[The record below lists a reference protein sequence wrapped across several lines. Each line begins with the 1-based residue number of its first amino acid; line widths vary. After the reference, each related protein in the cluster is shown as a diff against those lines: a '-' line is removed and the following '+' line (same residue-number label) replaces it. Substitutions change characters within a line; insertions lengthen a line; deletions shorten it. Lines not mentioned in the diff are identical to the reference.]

1 MVVPAIVVD
10 NGSFECRAGFS
21 NKDEPMLQF
30 RNVVMKSRSRMRE
43 TFVGLLDEMDFSQV
57 SSKSAFEQ
65 NTVTQLDV
73 QETVLDHI
81 FYNIGIESSGI
92 DFPVILSEPL
102 CCPHQSR
109 SRGLTCSYSK
119 CIIAEITELL
129 FETYSV
135 NKLTYFVDGLASFYA
150 NFGSDP
156 SAFNNDTVMVSFGHN
171 TTHIIPF
178 VNGTYIP
185 SACRRLSVGGAHVS
199 WYFQQL
205 LSLKYPCHAD
215 KFTISVIEVRSF
227 ATYTLLLFL
236 QDLIRTFGKVCEN
249 YREEMHRW
257 KDETYRRENT
267 QTWCISY
274 SDETQRKA
282 QVLAE
287 RRQFQADRLREMR
300 RKRAISQIK
309 EQVDSDESDINSFDG
324 DTKRDRLIDDVEESE
339 TDRST
344 PPLYDVDIGEET
356 VLKKL
361 INLRERKATELL
373 SSLAYPAAVQAQMTT
388 GPPNNAQGL
397 NDQKLKRR
405 LLAANDLEARRG
417 SDFCLWLSQINNKR
431 QRIAKQR
438 TLRQSKV
445 DLATELGLHSQEI
458 LDDGMAISG
467 QSAITERKQR
477 KIEKIRA
484 MTSELKSERGS
495 GGKRGAGRGAARKTI
510 TRKES
515 SRIIAEAAP
524 TGDEEIWVDEEVAL
538 ESLDAFSEDIG
549 GDFVE
554 VGDGVPQQGTCS
566 ISPTS
571 FHLPTPV
578 SADGGLS
585 KSSLCDAFD
594 KLEAEAADLSECERD
609 QLAVLDSV
617 RAAYDP
623 EFLKETGTI
632 GLKVNVS
639 EYYKVHL
646 STEPF
651 RATEV
656 LFERSLMGNAQV
668 GVGECLSW
676 VLRDASKYLNEDL
689 TKPWVP
695 RRLFLTGSPA
705 KLPGMEARLRLEL
718 QQLLPWKEDGNPL
731 EVVVAVDPSLDAWK
745 GARIWSQLASEND
758 FREFTT
764 KHIYD
769 ECGFDYLAES
779 IISNRFYASF
789 KDLEINPKF
798 NPGRGRQPTT
808 ASKQQIQDLQ
818 GSMDEPPAQ
827 MTELDQIKFKMNAV
841 TDESSNWLG
850 LFEVLLVHSDDW

>member
-21 NKDEPMLQF
+21 NGSEPALQF

-43 TFVGLLDEMDFSQV
+43 TFVGLLDEVDFSQV
-57 SSKSAFEQ
+57 NSKSAFEQ

-73 QETVLDHI
+73 QETVFDHI
-81 FYNIGIESSGI
+81 FSKIGIKSSGV

-102 CCPHQSR
+102 CCPQQSR
-109 SRGLTCSYSK
+109 SQ
-119 CIIAEITELL
+119 ITELL
-129 FETYSV
+129 FETYAV

-150 NFGSDP
+150 NFGSGSP
-156 SAFNNDTVMVSFGHN
+156 AFNSDTVMLSFGHH

-178 VNGTYIP
+178 SNGTYIP

-205 LSLKYPCHAD
+205 LSLKYPCHSD
-215 KFTISVIEVRSF
+215 KFTISVAE
-227 ATYTLLLFL
+227 
-236 QDLIRTFGKVCEN
+236 DLIRKFGKVCEN
-249 YREEMHRW
+249 YREEMQRW
-257 KDETYRRENT
+257 KNEAYRQENT

-287 RRQFQADRLREMR
+287 RRQFQADRLREMH
-300 RKRAISQIK
+300 RKRAMGRLK
-309 EQVDSDESDINSFDG
+309 EQADSDDSDTRSFDG
-324 DTKRDRLIDDVEESE
+324 DAKRDRLNDNMEESE

-344 PPLYDVDIGEET
+344 PPLYDVDTGEET

-361 INLRERKATELL
+361 VNLRERKATELL

-388 GPPNNAQGL
+388 GPPSNAQGL
-397 NDQKLKRR
+397 NDQKLRRR
-405 LLAANDLEARRG
+405 LLAATDLEARRG
-417 SDFCLWLSQINNKR
+417 NDFCLWLSQINNKR

-438 TLRQSKV
+438 ALRQSKV
-445 DLATELGLHSQEI
+445 DLATELGLHSQET
-458 LDDGMAISG
+458 LDDGMAVTG
-467 QSAITERKQR
+467 QNSITERRQR

-495 GGKRGAGRGAARKTI
+495 SGKRGVGRGAARKTI
-510 TRKES
+510 PRKDS
-515 SRIIAEAAP
+515 SRSMAEIAP
-524 TGDEEIWVDEEVAL
+524 TGDEESWMDEEVAL
-538 ESLDAFSEDIG
+538 ESLDAFSEDVG

-554 VGDGVPQQGTCS
+554 VGDGVPQQSTCP

-571 FHLPTPV
+571 FHFPATV
-578 SADGGLS
+578 SSDGGQS
-585 KSSLCDAFD
+585 RSRPRDAFD
-594 KLEAEAADLSECERD
+594 KLETEAADLSECERD

-617 RAAYDP
+617 RASYDP

-646 STEPF
+646 STEPI

-656 LFERSLMGNAQV
+656 LFERSLMGNSQA

-676 VLRDASKYLNEDL
+676 VLRDASKYLYEDVV
-689 TKPWVP
+689 KPWVP
-695 RRLFLTGSPA
+695 RRLFLTGGPA
-705 KLPGMEARLRLEL
+705 RLPGMGPRLRLEL

-731 EVVVAVDPSLDAWK
+731 EVIVAANPGLDAWK
-745 GARIWSQLASEND
+745 GAQIWSQLASENG

-764 KHIYD
+764 KHVYD
-769 ECGFDYLAES
+769 ECGFDYLAENV
-779 IISNRFYASF
+779 ISNRFYASF

-798 NPGRGRQPTT
+798 NPGRGRQPT
-808 ASKQQIQDLQ
+808 APKQQSTI
-818 GSMDEPPAQ
+818 MDEPPAQ
-827 MTELDQIKFKMNAV
+827 MTELDQIKFKMNVV
-841 TDESSNWLG
+841 TDEVSC
-850 LFEVLLVHSDDW
+850 